1 MKGKNEEGIRLHL
14 DLLDEVRATTKQRMA
29 RYQDLMAKHYNTK
42 VKSRHFSIED
52 LILRKVTTAAKDL
65 GQGNLGL
72 NWEGPYIIIDCNKK
86 GTYRMDR
93 QPRMLT
99 GT

>member
-14 DLLDEVRATTKQRMA
+14 DLLDEVRATVKQRMA

-52 LILRKVTTAAKDL
+52 LILRKVTTAAKDPAQRKL
-65 GQGNLGL
+65 GP
-72 NWEGPYIIIDCNKK
+72 NWEAPYRIINCNRK
-86 GTYRMDR
+86 GT
-93 QPRMLT
+93 
-99 GT
+99 